1 MVELLKKVLALA
13 LRVAEWLPG
22 VRRARRRRELREAIA
37 EHDEA
42 KMNRIFQQRRDRK

>member
-1 MVELLKKVLALA
+1 MIDLLKKALA
-13 LRVAEWLPG
+13 LLLALWQAIPA
-22 VRRARRRRELREAIA
+22 VRRARERNAIRKAIA

>member
-1 MVELLKKVLALA
+1 MIELIKKALTLLLAVWQA
-13 LRVAEWLPG
+13 IPA
-22 VRRARRRRELREAIA
+22 VRRARERRELREAIA

>member
-1 MVELLKKVLALA
+1 MIELLKRALGVLLKVLEWVPGWRKAREKRA
-13 LRVAEWLPG
+13 LRK
-22 VRRARRRRELREAIA
+22 AIA

>member
-1 MVELLKKVLALA
+1 MIDLIKKAIALLLAVWKA
-13 LRVAEWLPG
+13 IPA
-22 VRRARRRRELREAIA
+22 VRRAREKRELRKAIA

>member
-13 LRVAEWLPG
+13 LKVAEWLPA
-22 VRRARRRRELREAIA
+22 VRRARERRELREAIV

-42 KMNRIFQQRRDRK
+42 TINRIFQQRRDRR